1 MDREQE
7 KFYEANPAEDIER
20 DMDNVEEIDD
30 MKFFLEL
37 LGHIRVAVEA
47 GKSIPMTNK
56 RIVDG
61 DKILQMIEE
70 LEDNLPDAIQ
80 YGLQMYSERDRIMGN
95 SEQDARDRIVSAELQ
110 AKAMVESAQRS
121 SERTLADAHAEAEA
135 ILEDAQQRADFMVSE
150 DEIISRAREE
160 ARNIRNSA
168 AIEANEMMLKARHD
182 ALEIVSGAEAEL
194 KSALENIMRR
204 HNELAAVNQE

>member
-1 MDREQE
+1 MDRHQDKRYEEEQI
-7 KFYEANPAEDIER
+7 NSQGAETKSAEP
-20 DMDNVEEIDD
+20 VDD
-30 MKFFLEL
+30 MRFFIGLIKLMRE
-37 LGHIRVAVEA
+37 AVETSRGMGRWRVIDA
-47 GKSIPMTNK
+47 DQFVSILN
-56 RIVDG
+56 
-61 DKILQMIEE
+61 E
-70 LEDNLPDAIQ
+70 LDENLPVAIQ
-80 YGLQMYSERDRIMGN
+80 YGIQMYSERDRIMGN

-204 HNELAAVNQE
+204 HNELASVNQE